1 MTKFEKLYQEYAE
14 ARTARRNATTEEEK
28 DVAYKLLDE
37 FDAKFDNESRA
48 FKEAWRDYRSSIESG
63 YEYLNCEDTV
73 RSAFDYATVLKENGI
88 EKFTF
93 SSTWSGSVND
103 AWEFQKAGYIVEG
116 MTNIPKTAF
125 VFILR
130 K

>member
-37 FDAKFDNESRA
+37 FGAKFDNKSRA
-48 FKEAWRDYRSSIESG
+48 FKEAWRDYRNSIESG
-63 YEYLNCEDTV
+63 YELLNCEDTV
-73 RSAFDYATVLKENGI
+73 SSAFDYATVLKENGI
-88 EKFTF
+88 EKFAF

-116 MTNIPKTAF
+116 MTNVPKIAF
-125 VFILR
+125 VFSLR